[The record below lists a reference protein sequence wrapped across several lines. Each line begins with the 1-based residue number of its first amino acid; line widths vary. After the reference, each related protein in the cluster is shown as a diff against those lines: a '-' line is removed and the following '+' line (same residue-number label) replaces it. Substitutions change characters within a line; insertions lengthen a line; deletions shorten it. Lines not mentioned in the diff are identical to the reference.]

1 MKHYV
6 VLDFE
11 MCKVSKGA
19 RCKAYHRAN
28 EIIQWGAVLLDE
40 DYNIIDEFNS
50 YVKPEYGKLDSFI
63 SSFTG
68 ITWNEIMDAPLFA
81 EVAERFSAWIPE
93 GDVEIV
99 SWSDNDQHQLA
110 GELRSKGVDDA
121 RLEQLLECWIDS
133 QVIYAQKVDNARC
146 YSLEEALLACDI
158 PSRGRAH
165 DGLDDAYNTGLL
177 FAKMMTEP
185 VLKLNQYYL
194 NSKTEESEHLSCCL
208 GDLLT
213 GFNFAECAA
222 V

>member
-19 RCKAYHRAN
+19 RCKEYRMAN

-40 DYNIIDEFNS
+40 NYDIIDEFNS
-50 YVKPEYGKLDSFI
+50 YVKPEYGRLDKYITSL
-63 SSFTG
+63 TG
-68 ITWNEIMDAPLFA
+68 ITWNEIADAPSFA
-81 EVAERFSAWIPE
+81 EVSERFSEWIPE

-99 SWSDNDQHQLA
+99 SWSDHDQHQLS
-110 GELRSKGVDDA
+110 GELRSKRVA
-121 RLEQLLECWIDS
+121 NVRLEQLLDSWIDS
-133 QVIYAQKVDNARC
+133 QVMYAQKLDNKKC

-158 PSRGRAH
+158 SIRGRLH
-165 DGLDDAYNTGLL
+165 NGIDDAYNTGLL

-185 VLKLNQYYL
+185 VLKLNQIYL
-194 NSKTEESEHLSCCL
+194 NAKKEETEHLSCCL
-208 GDLLT
+208 GDLLA
-213 GFNFAECAA
+213 GLNFAELAA